1 MYVYCTTTPNIYTGY
16 ENKGKEEVNGNAFGA
31 RDDLSILKSQH
42 QEIYFPQH
50 WFILIGNIYDVSDI
64 TSKIIKV

>member
-1 MYVYCTTTPNIYTGY
+1 MYEYVYCMTTPNIHTGY

-50 WFILIGNIYDVSDI
+50 
-64 TSKIIKV
+64 